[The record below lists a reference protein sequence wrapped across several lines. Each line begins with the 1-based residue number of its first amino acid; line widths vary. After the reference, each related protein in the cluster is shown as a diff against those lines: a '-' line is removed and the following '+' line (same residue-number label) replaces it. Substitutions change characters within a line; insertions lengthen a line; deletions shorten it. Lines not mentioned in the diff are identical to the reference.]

1 MQLKFEKALLVVVLV
16 FTTFYLHADPPPL
29 SGFSDLPAVTGVKL
43 SPSGNRLVFIQNS
56 AIDGGSSILSVID
69 IEKKERKNLLFS
81 DNEKIKFNWFRWANE
96 DIVLVS
102 GKFETK
108 LGGSLFHQTRLLKI
122 DVRDKNPE
130 PEALIKPRS
139 KTVYSQNNFVQFQ
152 DSVIDYLPNDPK
164 HILMQIDLDTHA
176 LPSVFKVNVYTKRK
190 TRVERGKKNIR
201 HWITDQQGLV
211 RIGMARVF
219 DETVITYL
227 HRKNKDSDFE
237 VLFEGDFLTEN
248 DVDILGFG
256 LDPNVLYYRAY
267 EGNYKAIFRMDL
279 TSKNSERVL
288 AHDKYDA
295 GSTLIYSYKTRDV
308 IGVYDSYSETGKYY
322 FDDADYKLARG
333 LKTAVEGKQVSII
346 SMDNNENRY
355 VAYVQAANT
364 PPLYFIGDRQQESLS
379 YLFSQYPKLDGFT
392 FPEHELVSYQAQD
405 GTKIEGYLTLPLE
418 GKKPFTMIIH
428 PHGGPGVR
436 DFDGFD
442 PWVSYMTSRGYAVLR
457 PNFRGSSGF
466 GFEFAQA
473 QMGRWG
479 LEMQDDISDAAK
491 WLVDQGISDPQ
502 KLCIFGASYGGYAA
516 QMAAV
521 KTPDL
526 FTCSVSFAGVSDLE
540 RLYRDTK
547 RFLGGKSTAK
557 IQIGDERQD
566 RKARSPINAVDKITI
581 PMLIMHGEED
591 VVVNVNQSR
600 RLIDKFED
608 AGVDYKY
615 VEFERGNHH
624 LSIQHNRTQ
633 FFEELDS
640 FFQLHLSP
648 EKVKNK

>member
-1 MQLKFEKALLVVVLV
+1 MFSFFNKALILLVLI
-16 FTTFYLHADPPPL
+16 FQMFSLRADPLPL

-56 AIDGGSSILSVID
+56 ALDGGASILSMID

-81 DNEKIKFNWFRWANE
+81 DNEKIKFNWFQWAND
-96 DIVLVS
+96 DIILVS
-102 GKFETK
+102 GKFESKQGAT
-108 LGGSLFHQTRLLKI
+108 LFHQTRLLKI
-122 DVRDKNPE
+122 DVRANDPE
-130 PEALIKPRS
+130 PQALIKPRS
-139 KTVYSQNNFVQFQ
+139 KTVYSGNTFVQFQ
-152 DSVIDYLPNDPK
+152 DNVIDWLPDDPK
-164 HILMQIDLDTHA
+164 HILMQIDLDSYA

-190 TRVERGKKNIR
+190 SRVERGKKDIR
-201 HWITDQQGLV
+201 HWITDQQGVV
-211 RIGMARVF
+211 RIGMSRIF
-219 DETVITYL
+219 DETVVTYL
-227 HRKNKDSDFE
+227 HRKDEDSKFD
-237 VLFEGDFLTEN
+237 VLFEGDFLSEN
-248 DVDILGFG
+248 DIDILGFA

-267 EGNYKAIFRMDL
+267 NDNYKAIFRMDL
-279 TSKNSERVL
+279 TSKESELVL
-288 AHDKYDA
+288 AHDKYDV

-308 IGVYDSYSETGKYY
+308 IGVYDPYSETGKYY
-322 FDDADYKLARG
+322 FDEADYKLARA
-333 LKTAVEGKQVSII
+333 LKTAMEGKQVSIV
-346 SMDNNENRY
+346 SMDRNENRY
-355 VAYVQAANT
+355 IANVQAANT
-364 PPLYFIGDRQQESLS
+364 PPLYFIGDREKESLS
-379 YLFSQYPKLDGFT
+379 YLFSQYPKLDNVT
-392 FPEHELVSYQAQD
+392 FPEHELVTYRAQD
-405 GTKIEGYLTLPLE
+405 GTSIEGYLTLPLH
-418 GKKPFTMIIH
+418 GKKPFATVIH

-442 PWVSYMTSRGYAVLR
+442 PWVSYMTNRGYAVFR

-466 GFEFAQA
+466 GYEFAQA

-491 WLVDQGISDPQ
+491 WLVDEGISDPK

-516 QMAAV
+516 QMAAI

-526 FTCSVSFAGVSDLE
+526 FTCAVSFAGVSDLE

-547 RFLGGKSTAK
+547 RFLGGKSIAK

-633 FFEELDS
+633 FFEELNS
-640 FFQLHLSP
+640 FFQMHLRP
-648 EKVKNK
+648 